1 MMRARQGGVAIVLA
15 MGIVAL
21 ATMAAAALLASQ
33 SAWSRRAEL
42 GAEHVQAQVLVQA
55 GVDWARALLADDRR
69 LTSVDHLGEPWAM
82 RLPPVPVDHGELAG
96 QIDDQQGLFNL
107 NNLVKNGAPSPAHL
121 AQFRHLLE
129 ILSLPEALGASLAD
143 WLDTAKRPLTDTAEL
158 AAVRG
163 FDAPARERLRPFVTA
178 LPRTTSLNV
187 NTATPEV
194 LAAVVRDL
202 GVDGA
207 RALVAQRS
215 RAYFRNLADFL
226 AQLPAGAAVDGND
239 ITVASQYFLAS
250 VHVTIGGAQARGSAL
265 LAREQTGWPAVVWRR
280 YP

>member
-1 MMRARQGGVAIVLA
+1 MMRTRQHGVAIVLA

-21 ATMAAAALLASQ
+21 AAMAAAALLASQ

-55 GVDWARALLADDRR
+55 GVDWARALLAEDRR
-69 LTSVDHLGEPWAM
+69 MTSVDHLGEPWAL
-82 RLPPVPVDHGELAG
+82 RPPPVPVDNGELGG
-96 QIDDQQGLFNL
+96 QIEDQQGAFNL

-129 ILSLPEALGASLAD
+129 TLSLPEALGASLAE
-143 WLDTAKRPLTDTAEL
+143 WLETAKRPLTDTAEL

-163 FDAPARERLRPFVTA
+163 FDPVVRERLRPFVTA
-178 LPRTTSLNV
+178 LPRATALNV

-194 LAAVVRDL
+194 LAAVVQGL
-202 GVDGA
+202 GLDGA
-207 RALVAQRS
+207 RDLVAQRS
-215 RAYFRNLADFL
+215 RAYFRNLSQFL
-226 AQLPAGAAVDGND
+226 AQLPAGAAADGND